1 MAVKFFF
8 FPKFR
13 LECLRLEGKIRCE
26 RLIPLSYV
34 CNPVILI
41 PVYTVVTVSLF
52 PITSQHQ
59 CTDAS
64 TSHSLTGISET
75 SQLGVGLI
83 RIRDEAVPRRNNP
96 LATGAGFVRLLQG
109 F

>member
-1 MAVKFFF
+1 M
-8 FPKFR
+8 
-13 LECLRLEGKIRCE
+13 
-26 RLIPLSYV
+26 
-34 CNPVILI
+34 CNLVILI

-52 PITSQHQ
+52 PITSQHE

-83 RIRDEAVPRRNNP
+83 RIRDEAVPSRNIP
-96 LATGAGFVRLLQG
+96 VAARASFVRLPRVFKHRNWILTWSLALARFMVG
-109 F
+109 SNIYLVD

>member
-1 MAVKFFF
+1 MFGIDGKFDLNVSDLKVKYAV
-8 FPKFR
+8 R
-13 LECLRLEGKIRCE
+13 NSS
-26 RLIPLSYV
+26 PLSYV

-52 PITSQHQ
+52 PITSQHE

-75 SQLGVGLI
+75 SQLAVGLI
-83 RIRDEAVPRRNNP
+83 RIRDEAVPSRNIP
-96 LATGAGFVRLLQG
+96 VATRVGFVRLFQG